1 MSGWCRPEIMIL
13 TMKVKCIGS
22 LIGRSEAAVRMKA
35 QVKGISLILRV
46 IFTSQQNIRSAITV
60 KNYGADTFVP
70 LEMTVPKFRGEEHV
84 RWDGRARFKGQVMAP
99 ACTLA
104 MEAAWREIDMGTTPL
119 RDLLPVQRI
128 NSCYGYT
135 TVILQVQESRSTR

>member
-1 MSGWCRPEIMIL
+1 M
-13 TMKVKCIGS
+13 
-22 LIGRSEAAVRMKA
+22 
-35 QVKGISLILRV
+35 
-46 IFTSQQNIRSAITV
+46 V
-60 KNYGADTFVP
+60 KNHGADTFVP

>member
-1 MSGWCRPEIMIL
+1 M
-13 TMKVKCIGS
+13 
-22 LIGRSEAAVRMKA
+22 
-35 QVKGISLILRV
+35 
-46 IFTSQQNIRSAITV
+46 TV

-128 NSCYGYT
+128 N
-135 TVILQVQESRSTR
+135 

>member
-1 MSGWCRPEIMIL
+1 M
-13 TMKVKCIGS
+13 
-22 LIGRSEAAVRMKA
+22 
-35 QVKGISLILRV
+35 

-60 KNYGADTFVP
+60 KNHGADTFVP